1 MVESQPPPAP
11 VRIPYSVP
19 AGSPLRALTQE
30 DFDVV
35 FQPIVDLET
44 RRIFSYEALARCRV
58 PEFRNPAVLFERAAS
73 EGACGWIGR
82 LVREV
87 AFARCSGLPLFVN
100 LHPDELAA
108 RWLVRPDDPVFEHD
122 HFVFLEVTESA
133 AMSHFELCS
142 SVLREVRSRGGFHLV
157 VDDFG
162 AGYSNLRRVVDL
174 EPKIVKLD
182 RALVHGLDRSPRLQ
196 TLVRFVVELCHEL
209 GADVVAEGIETA
221 DELHAC
227 IDGGADYGQGYLFA
241 RPAYPL
247 PRASWPGLSSAPPE
261 SALHPNRR

>member
-1 MVESQPPPAP
+1 MIESSPPRDA
-11 VRIPYSVP
+11 VRVPQSVP
-19 AGSPLRALTQE
+19 AGSPLKALTRD

-35 FQPIVDLET
+35 FQPIVDFKT
-44 RRIFSYEALARCRV
+44 KRVFSYEALARCRM
-58 PEFRNPAVLFERAAS
+58 PEFKNPTVLFERARE

-87 AFARCSGLPLFVN
+87 AFTRCPGMPLFVN

-122 HFVFLEVTESA
+122 HFVFLEITESA
-133 AMSHFELCS
+133 ALSHFELCS

-182 RALVHGLDRSPRLQ
+182 RALVQGLDASRRQQ

-209 GADVVAEGIETA
+209 GALVVAEGIETP
-221 DELHAC
+221 DELTAC
-227 IDGGADYGQGYLFA
+227 VDSGADYGQGYLFA

-247 PRASWPGLSSAPPE
+247 PNAKWPGRASAPPE
-261 SALHPNRR
+261 SALHHPRR

>member
-1 MVESQPPPAP
+1 LSDVRSRRDP
-11 VRIPYSVP
+11 RIPPSVP
-19 AGSPLRALTQE
+19 AGSPLGVLTCE

-35 FQPIVDLET
+35 FQPIVDLRT

-58 PEFRNPAVLFERAAS
+58 PEFRDPAVLFRRASA

-82 LVREV
+82 LIREV
-87 AFARCSGLPLFVN
+87 AFARCEGLPLFIN
-100 LHPDELAA
+100 LHPDELSA

-133 AMSHFELCS
+133 ALTHFELCE

-182 RALVHGLDRSPRLQ
+182 RALVQGLDANPRLQ
-196 TLVRFVVELCHEL
+196 TLVRAVVELCHEL
-209 GADVVAEGIETA
+209 GADVVAEGIETP

-227 IDGGADYGQGYLFA
+227 IDAGADYGQGYLFA

-247 PRASWPGLSSAPPE
+247 PKASWPGRSSRPPE
-261 SALHPNRR
+261 SALITGRR